1 MGEKAVRTAMYDE
14 NWTEGSLRIP
24 QEKSGA
30 KPIELPVR
38 YDKGGVWTVDEAT
51 DPDAYQAY
59 VYYLFNR

>member
-1 MGEKAVRTAMYDE
+1 MKRSEMLSICTA
-14 NWTEGSLRIP
+14 RIP

-38 YDKGGVWTVDEAT
+38 YDKGGVWTVDEAA